1 MFRITAKLKIA
12 AGLAAG
18 ALTLGAAGAYAAA
31 NANNTITV
39 DNPTSFTLGTGDNQ
53 LTLIPLNGAATLTLP
68 ANGFKNAGECVSWH
82 AKNRNYAVAPQGSL
96 GSSLKLSKN
105 YHGKLMSGAN
115 AWCKTQPSST
125 TKTDSAKTETSDAT
139 ESDATESDSD
149 STDLQSGTLHGHGH
163 GYGHGRHVA
172 D

>member
-18 ALTLGAAGAYAAA
+18 ALTLGGAGAYAAA
-31 NANNTITV
+31 NAHNTITV
-39 DNPTSFTLGTGDNQ
+39 ENPAPISLPNGGP
-53 LTLIPLNGAATLTLP
+53 TLISVDNKTLTLP
-68 ANGFKNAGECVSWH
+68 SSFANQGECISFF

-115 AWCKTQPSST
+115 AWCKAQPTST
-125 TKTDSAKTETSDAT
+125 TKTDSAKTETP
-139 ESDATESDSD
+139 DATESDSA
-149 STDLQSGTLHGHGH
+149 STDSQSGASHGHGH
-163 GYGHGRHVA
+163 AYGHSKHVA

>member
-18 ALTLGAAGAYAAA
+18 ALTLGGAGAYAAA
-31 NANNTITV
+31 NANNAITV

-53 LTLIPLNGAATLTLP
+53 LTLVPLNGAAALTLP
-68 ANGFKNAGECVSWH
+68 ANGFKNTGECVSWL

-96 GSSLKLSKN
+96 GSSLKLSEN

-115 AWCKTQPSST
+115 AWCKGQPAAGTEDDKRKTQNP
-125 TKTDSAKTETSDAT
+125 AAT
-139 ESDATESDSD
+139 
-149 STDLQSGTLHGHGH
+149 
-163 GYGHGRHVA
+163 
-172 D
+172 